1 MIFQGIGKIVIFQFM
16 SDLRPC
22 MYLCITLILIVP
34 NLFLQEFL
42 YNAHYLLKA
51 LTTDTFDLT
60 KLCFKSRK
68 VNCFSLFSEQL
79 IPVLENEL
87 CKLLAIHLLDSFVGI
102 SIDDLF
108 LSHI

>member
-1 MIFQGIGKIVIFQFM
+1 MDGVKPSHKFLI
-16 SDLRPC
+16 
-22 MYLCITLILIVP
+22 YL
-34 NLFLQEFL
+34 FFQEFL
-42 YNAHYLLKA
+42 YYCHYLFNT

-87 CKLLAIHLLDSFVGI
+87 CKILAIHLLDFFVGI